1 MASDES
7 LQFLEHL
14 RRNDHLAKTAASGGQ
29 PIEQGAAL
37 RPQSKL
43 WELTS
48 LSAGDFADEAARF
61 AGLTRVTL
69 QELLSAPA
77 LNEAFSQRFL
87 REMTVFP
94 YQTADGR
101 AALAVADPTDRAAQ
115 RAAEIV
121 LRRDVTITVAS
132 VEDLSV
138 VLDRRLGED
147 SAEPADAAG
156 GLVLREDDI
165 ESLRDLASGAPVVRA
180 VNDLLEKAVELRAS
194 DIHIEPFQTGL
205 VVRMRVDGLLRPVAA
220 PAGVLPQAL
229 ISRIKIVANLNIAE
243 RRLPQDGAA
252 RLRVGR
258 TDIDIRVAIMPMQ
271 HGESA
276 VVRILP
282 KDRNL
287 LVVDRLG
294 FSPADEV
301 KLRRLLKLPHGM
313 IVVTGPTGS
322 GKTTTLATVLSILN
336 EPGRKI
342 LTVEDP
348 VEYDIPGVN
357 QAQVKPAIGLTFAA
371 ALRSF
376 VRQDPDV
383 IMVGEIR
390 DNETAHVAIHAALT
404 GHLVLT
410 TLHTESAPAAVPRLL
425 DLGVEGYLLRST
437 LRAVVAQRLV
447 RHLCERC
454 KTPKTL
460 TDADIAEDPRLAEL
474 GFRAGEVLQSP
485 CGCERCSGTGYRG
498 RLGVFEMLEMTDEIR
513 SLIGERTDGHKID
526 EAAIRAGMTT
536 MIGRR
541 HREMPRRPDIAG
553 GTASRHHGALRSDHA
568 ELPLPGP
575 DAERRGRERHAL
587 GADGRRGRPPHR
599 ISPPV
604 ADRDR
609 RGQEGYGREQ
619 RQFRPVR
626 PAKPGGGDDVHAR
639 SCAAL
644 EGQCA
649 AGRRAR
655 TVGE

>member
-1 MASDES
+1 MPRLETPMISDQS
-7 LQFLEHL
+7 QQFLEHL
-14 RRNDHLAKTAASGGQ
+14 RRQDHLTKSAASNGQ
-29 PIEQGAAL
+29 PVEQGAAL

-43 WELTS
+43 WELTN
-48 LSAGDFADEAARF
+48 LSASDFADEAARF
-61 AGLTRVTL
+61 AGLERVTL
-69 QELLSAPA
+69 QELLSVPA
-77 LNEAFSQRFL
+77 LNETFSQRFL
-87 REMTVFP
+87 REMAVFP
-94 YQTADGR
+94 YQAEDGS
-101 AALAVADPTDRAAQ
+101 AALAVADPTDTAAQ

-121 LRRDVTITVAS
+121 LRRDVTIKVAS

-147 SAEPADAAG
+147 ITEPADLASQ
-156 GLVLREDDI
+156 LLPREDDI

-205 VVRMRVDGLLRPVAA
+205 VVRMRVDGLLRPVVA

-258 TDIDIRVAIMPMQ
+258 ADIDIRVAIMPMQ

-276 VVRILP
+276 VIRILP
-282 KDRNL
+282 KDRGL
-287 LVVDRLG
+287 LMVEKLG
-294 FSPADEV
+294 FSPADDV

-383 IMVGEIR
+383 IMVGEVR

-410 TLHTESAPAAVPRLL
+410 TLHTESAAAAVPRLL

-454 KTPKTL
+454 KTPKPL
-460 TDADIAEDPRLAEL
+460 SDAEFAEDPRLAEL
-474 GFRAGEVLQSP
+474 GFRAGEILHAP

-498 RLGVFEMLEMTDEIR
+498 RLGVFEILELTDEIR
-513 SLIGERTDGHKID
+513 SLIGEKTDGHKID
-526 EAAIRAGMTT
+526 QVAIGAGMTT
-536 MIGRR
+536 MVADGVAKCR
-541 HREMPRRPDIAG
+541 AG
-553 GTASRHHGALRSDHA
+553 LTSPA
-568 ELPLPGP
+568 ELL
-575 DAERRGRERHAL
+575 R
-587 GADGRRGRPPHR
+587 
-599 ISPPV
+599 V
-604 ADRDR
+604 TT
-609 RGQEGYGREQ
+609 
-619 RQFRPVR
+619 
-626 PAKPGGGDDVHAR
+626 AR
-639 SCAAL
+639 
-644 EGQCA
+644 
-649 AGRRAR
+649 
-655 TVGE
+655 

>member
-1 MASDES
+1 MSGRQLS
-7 LQFLEHL
+7 QFVHHL
-14 RRNDHLAKTAASGGQ
+14 RQSGR
-29 PIEQGAAL
+29 L
-37 RPQSKL
+37 RVPATGETNAFAQDTESVSTSQKRL
-43 WELTS
+43 WEVVDLP
-48 LSAGDFADEAARF
+48 AGELADEAARF
-61 AGLTRVTL
+61 FEHERVTL
-69 QELLSAPA
+69 QEMLQVEPLAES
-77 LNEAFSQRFL
+77 FSSRFL
-87 REMTVFP
+87 RDTLMFP
-94 YQTADGR
+94 YQAADGN

-121 LRRDVTITVAS
+121 LRRDVTLKVAS
-132 VEDLSV
+132 VEDLKV

-147 SAEPADAAG
+147 SAEAADAAG
-156 GLVLREDDI
+156 QFLPREDDI

-194 DIHIEPFQTGL
+194 DIHIEPFQSGL
-205 VVRMRVDGLLRPVAA
+205 VVRMRIDGLLRPVAA
-220 PAGVLPQAL
+220 PAGVLPQAV
-229 ISRIKIVANLNIAE
+229 ISRIKIIANLNIAE

-258 TDIDIRVAIMPMQ
+258 ADIDIRVAIMPMQ

-282 KDRNL
+282 KDRGL
-287 LVVDRLG
+287 LVVEKLG
-294 FSPADEV
+294 FSPSDEV

-410 TLHTESAPAAVPRLL
+410 TLHTESAAAAVPRLL

-454 KTPKTL
+454 KTLRPL
-460 TDADIAEDPRLAEL
+460 VDEDFAEDPRLAAL
-474 GFRAGEVLQSP
+474 GFRAGEVLQAP

-498 RLGVFEMLEMTDEIR
+498 RLGVFEILELSDEIR
-513 SLIGERTDGHKID
+513 ALIGEKTDGHKID

-536 MIGRR
+536 MVG
-541 HREMPRRPDIAG
+541 DGIAKCRAG
-553 GTASRHHGALRSDHA
+553 LTSPA
-568 ELPLPGP
+568 ELL
-575 DAERRGRERHAL
+575 R
-587 GADGRRGRPPHR
+587 
-599 ISPPV
+599 V
-604 ADRDR
+604 TT
-609 RGQEGYGREQ
+609 
-619 RQFRPVR
+619 VR
-626 PAKPGGGDDVHAR
+626 
-639 SCAAL
+639 
-644 EGQCA
+644 
-649 AGRRAR
+649 
-655 TVGE
+655 

>member
-1 MASDES
+1 MISDQS
-7 LQFLEHL
+7 QQFLEHL
-14 RRNDHLAKTAASGGQ
+14 RRQDHLTKSAASNGQ
-29 PIEQGAAL
+29 PVEQGAAL

-43 WELTS
+43 WELTN
-48 LSAGDFADEAARF
+48 LSASDFADEAARF
-61 AGLTRVTL
+61 AGLERVTL
-69 QELLSAPA
+69 QELLSVPA
-77 LNEAFSQRFL
+77 LNETFSQRFL
-87 REMTVFP
+87 REMSVFP
-94 YQTADGR
+94 YQAEDGS
-101 AALAVADPTDRAAQ
+101 AALAVADPTDTAAQ

-121 LRRDVTITVAS
+121 LRRDVTIKVAS

-147 SAEPADAAG
+147 MTEPADLASQ
-156 GLVLREDDI
+156 LLPREDDI

-258 TDIDIRVAIMPMQ
+258 TDIDVRVAIMPMQ

-276 VVRILP
+276 VIRILP

-301 KLRRLLKLPHGM
+301 KLRRHLKLPHGM

-342 LTVEDP
+342 LTIEDP

-460 TDADIAEDPRLAEL
+460 QEADIVEDPRLAEL

-498 RLGVFEMLEMTDEIR
+498 RLGVFEILEMTDEIR

-526 EAAIRAGMTT
+526 EAAIRTGMTT
-536 MIGRR
+536 MTADG
-541 HREMPRRPDIAG
+541 IAKCRAG
-553 GTASRHHGALRSDHA
+553 LTSPA
-568 ELPLPGP
+568 ELL
-575 DAERRGRERHAL
+575 R
-587 GADGRRGRPPHR
+587 
-599 ISPPV
+599 V
-604 ADRDR
+604 TT
-609 RGQEGYGREQ
+609 
-619 RQFRPVR
+619 
-626 PAKPGGGDDVHAR
+626 AR
-639 SCAAL
+639 
-644 EGQCA
+644 
-649 AGRRAR
+649 
-655 TVGE
+655 